1 MNVPLSPAAN
11 GDPHA
16 RFSRRIQWLTLAC
29 GFVAAIA
36 VAFAVSARTGVGIG
50 IGTLLAWLNYRWLDR
65 GLGVLVSAA
74 AAQEGAPQPRVPMGV
89 YVRFAGRYVLIGV
102 LVYVTVSVLHVPL
115 LAVVAGL
122 LALGAGAIA
131 ESLYELFA
139 KSP

>member
-1 MNVPLSPAAN
+1 MRPIPPPTH
-11 GDPHA
+11 DDETHA
-16 RFSRRIQWLTLAC
+16 RFSRRLQGLTLGLGFAAATAVLLVKSPRAGC
-29 GFVAAIA
+29 GIA
-36 VAFAVSARTGVGIG
+36 

-65 GLGVLVSAA
+65 GLDALVTAA
-74 AAQEGAPQPRVPMGV
+74 KAQAGIPQPRVPAGV

-102 LVYVTVSVLHVPL
+102 LVYVTVFVLHVPL
-115 LAVVAGL
+115 LAVVIGL

>member
-1 MNVPLSPAAN
+1 MTLGLGFAAATAVLLVKSPRA
-11 GDPHA
+11 G
-16 RFSRRIQWLTLAC
+16 C
-29 GFVAAIA
+29 GIA
-36 VAFAVSARTGVGIG
+36 

-65 GLGVLVSAA
+65 GLDALVTAA
-74 AAQEGAPQPRVPMGV
+74 KAQAGIPQPRVPAGV

-102 LVYVTVSVLHVPL
+102 LVYVTVFVLHVPL
-115 LAVVAGL
+115 LAVVIGL